1 MHGAGDSGIPYPPIE
16 RLDETMTSTEK
27 AIEVETEE
35 VPGPM
40 WVHVASAHDRVFSEG
55 HKTALKHLVIR
66 LGIAGFAIHLLL
78 IFLAKTLEHPP
89 ALIAN
94 VGENYLVAIST
105 PFNFILFYE
114 VVTLIGA
121 LHESTTRSIAYQFE
135 IVSLIFI
142 REVFIDIAEA
152 AEMVTKHRLTMEALP
167 LFVDM
172 WAGFLMYLLV
182 AVFQHVARH
191 SPGHM
196 GKAGPSH
203 AQARFVAQKKG
214 VALGLGAL
222 LLIMASYNVGLFG
235 LDVYR
240 VAMTGQAGIGHVTT
254 FYNDL
259 FTVMIFT
266 DVLILILSIVV
277 SGHYEFVFRSAAFVV
292 SIVLIRFALTE
303 GYPYG
308 APLALLA
315 MVFGILVLVVFN
327 YHMRIASHGAHP
339 NAEAHGEK

>member
-1 MHGAGDSGIPYPPIE
+1 
-16 RLDETMTSTEK
+16 MTST
-27 AIEVETEE
+27 ATEHHADAE
-35 VPGPM
+35 ESPARIWQQVS
-40 WVHVASAHDRVFSEG
+40 AAHDRIFSER

-78 IFLAKTLEHPP
+78 IFLSKTLANPP
-89 ALIAN
+89 ALIAHA
-94 VGENYLVAIST
+94 GENYLVAIST

-142 REVFIDIAEA
+142 RDVFKDIAEA
-152 AEMVTKHRLTMEALP
+152 ADMVLKHQFTWEALP

-182 AVFQHVARH
+182 AVFQHVARGSTVH
-191 SPGHM
+191 LG
-196 GKAGPSH
+196 ATAPSR
-203 AQARFVAQKKG
+203 ARARFVAQKKG

-222 LLIMASYNVGLFG
+222 LLIMAAYSVSLFG
-235 LDVYR
+235 MDIYR
-240 VAMTGQAGIGHVTT
+240 VAITGQVGAAHVTT

-259 FTVMIFT
+259 FSVMIFT

-303 GYPYG
+303 GYPFG
-308 APLALLA
+308 APLAILA
-315 MVFGILVLVVFN
+315 MVFGIMVQIVFN
-327 YHMRIASHGAHP
+327 YHMRQ
-339 NAEAHGEK
+339 AEHAG

>member
-1 MHGAGDSGIPYPPIE
+1 MTSALTEHE
-16 RLDETMTSTEK
+16 DETDVTPS
-27 AIEVETEE
+27 
-35 VPGPM
+35 GP
-40 WVHVASAHDRVFSEG
+40 WLRVSAAHDRIFSESN
-55 HKTALKHLVIR
+55 KSVLKQIVIR
-66 LGIAGFAIHLLL
+66 LAIAGFVVHLFL
-78 IFLAKTLEHPP
+78 IFLARTLEHPP
-89 ALIAN
+89 ALIAD

-142 REVFIDIAEA
+142 REVFKDIAEA
-152 AEMVTKHRLTMEALP
+152 GDMVSKHRLTWEALP

-182 AVFQHVARH
+182 AIFQHVAKG
-191 SPGHM
+191 SVGHM
-196 GKAGPSH
+196 GRSAPS
-203 AQARFVAQKKG
+203 AARARFVAQKKG

-222 LLIMASYNVGLFG
+222 LLTMAAYNLSLIGI
-235 LDVYR
+235 DIYR
-240 VAMTGQAGIGHVTT
+240 VAFMGQASGGHTTT

-277 SGHYEFVFRSAAFVV
+277 SGQYEFVFRSAAFVV

-303 GYPYG
+303 GYPFG
-308 APLALLA
+308 APLAILA
-315 MVFGILVLVVFN
+315 MVFGILVLMVFN
-327 YHMRIASHGAHP
+327 YHMRIHRLASD
-339 NAEAHGEK
+339 

>member
-1 MHGAGDSGIPYPPIE
+1 
-16 RLDETMTSTEK
+16 MTSTVK
-27 AIEVETEE
+27 AHEVDGGE
-35 VPGPM
+35 GPAPIWM
-40 WVHVASAHDRVFSEG
+40 QVSAAHDRIFSEK

-78 IFLAKTLEHPP
+78 IFLAKTLPHPP
-89 ALIAN
+89 ALIAGA
-94 VGENYLVAIST
+94 GENYLVAIST
-105 PFNFILFYE
+105 PFNFVLFYE

-135 IVSLIFI
+135 IVSLIFV
-142 REVFIDIAEA
+142 RDVFKDIAES
-152 AEMVTKHRLTMEALP
+152 AEMVLKHQLTWEALP
-167 LFVDM
+167 LFIDM

-182 AVFQHVARH
+182 AVFQHVSQRSAAHLGADAPSPAR
-191 SPGHM
+191 M
-196 GKAGPSH
+196 
-203 AQARFVAQKKG
+203 RFVAQKKT

-222 LLIMASYNVGLFG
+222 LLTMATYNVGLFFI
-235 LDVYR
+235 DVYQA
-240 VAMTGQAGIGHVTT
+240 AMTGRAGTGHVTT

-308 APLALLA
+308 APLAILS
-315 MVFGILVLVVFN
+315 MVFGISVQLVFN
-327 YHMRIASHGAHP
+327 YHMRIGEH
-339 NAEAHGEK
+339 AEHAAK

>member
-1 MHGAGDSGIPYPPIE
+1 
-16 RLDETMTSTEK
+16 MTSTAK
-27 AIEVETEE
+27 KHEE
-35 VPGPM
+35 GGEEAPARIWLQVS
-40 WVHVASAHDRVFSEG
+40 SAHDRIFSEG
-55 HKTALKHLVIR
+55 NKTALKHLVIR
-66 LGIAGFAIHLLL
+66 LAIAGFAIHLLL
-78 IFLAKTLEHPP
+78 IFLAKTLAHPP
-89 ALIAN
+89 ALIVGA
-94 VGENYLVAIST
+94 GENYLVAIST
-105 PFNFILFYE
+105 PFNFVLFYE

-142 REVFIDIAEA
+142 RDVFKDIAEA
-152 AEMVTKHRLTMEALP
+152 AAMVTKHQLTWEALP

-182 AVFQHVARH
+182 AIFQHVARESAVH
-191 SPGHM
+191 LG
-196 GKAGPSH
+196 AEAPSL
-203 AQARFVAQKKG
+203 ARARFVAQKKG

-222 LLIMASYNVGLFG
+222 LLTMAAYNIGLYAV
-235 LDVYR
+235 DIYR
-240 VAMTGQAGIGHVTT
+240 EAVIGQSGMAHVTS

-266 DVLILILSIVV
+266 DVLVLILSIVV

-308 APLALLA
+308 APLAILA
-315 MVFGILVLVVFN
+315 MVFGILVLIVFN
-327 YHMRIASHGAHP
+327 FHMRIDAASAADAAAARAARP
-339 NAEAHGEK
+339 EAPTVSEH

>member
-1 MHGAGDSGIPYPPIE
+1 
-16 RLDETMTSTEK
+16 MTNP
-27 AIEVETEE
+27 AIEEDESGEHAPAAV
-35 VPGPM
+35 
-40 WVHVASAHDRVFSEG
+40 WLRVAAAHDRIFSE
-55 HKTALKHLVIR
+55 HNKTALKHLVIR

-78 IFLAKTLEHPP
+78 IFLAKTLAHPP
-89 ALIAN
+89 TLIAGA
-94 VGENYLVAIST
+94 GENYLVAIST

-142 REVFIDIAEA
+142 REVFKDIAEA
-152 AEMVTKHRLTMEALP
+152 AEMVTKHTLTLEALP

-182 AVFQHVARH
+182 AVFQHVAQG
-191 SPGHM
+191 SAGHM
-196 GKAGPSH
+196 GKVAPSM
-203 AQARFVAQKKG
+203 ARARFVAQKKG

-222 LLIMASYNVGLFG
+222 LLTMAAYNIGLFG
-235 LDVYR
+235 MDVFR
-240 VAMTGQAGIGHVTT
+240 DAVTGQTGLAHVTT

-308 APLALLA
+308 APLAILA
-315 MVFGILVLVVFN
+315 MVFGIMVLIVFN
-327 YHMRIASHGAHP
+327 YHMRIHQKAATSS
-339 NAEAHGEK
+339 

>member
-1 MHGAGDSGIPYPPIE
+1 
-16 RLDETMTSTEK
+16 MTSTAKELE
-27 AIEVETEE
+27 AGAEQAPARIWQQVS
-35 VPGPM
+35 
-40 WVHVASAHDRVFSEG
+40 AAHDRIFSEG

-66 LGIAGFAIHLLL
+66 LAIAGFVIHLLL
-78 IFLAKTLEHPP
+78 IFLSKTLAHPP

-94 VGENYLVAIST
+94 AGENYLVAIST

-142 REVFIDIAEA
+142 RDVFKDIAEA
-152 AEMVTKHRLTMEALP
+152 SDMVLKHQLTWEALP

-182 AVFQHVARH
+182 AIFQHVARGSTAH
-191 SPGHM
+191 LG
-196 GKAGPSH
+196 ATAPSR
-203 AQARFVAQKKG
+203 ARARFVAQKKG

-222 LLIMASYNVGLFG
+222 LLTMAAYNVGLFAM
-235 LDVYR
+235 DVYR
-240 VAMTGQAGIGHVTT
+240 LAVTGQGDMGHATT

-266 DVLILILSIVV
+266 DVLVLILSIVV

-303 GYPYG
+303 GYPFG
-308 APLALLA
+308 APLAILA
-315 MVFGILVLVVFN
+315 MVFGIMVQIVFN
-327 YHMRIASHGAHP
+327 YHMRQ
-339 NAEAHGEK
+339 AEHAG

>member
-1 MHGAGDSGIPYPPIE
+1 
-16 RLDETMTSTEK
+16 MTSTGHEL
-27 AIEVETEE
+27 ADGGEETPARFWMQ
-35 VPGPM
+35 V
-40 WVHVASAHDRVFSEG
+40 SATHDRIFAER
-55 HKTALKHLVIR
+55 HKNALKQLVIR

-78 IFLAKTLEHPP
+78 IFLAKTLAHPP
-89 ALIAN
+89 ALIASA
-94 VGENYLVAIST
+94 GENYLVAIST
-105 PFNFILFYE
+105 PFNFVLFYE

-142 REVFIDIAEA
+142 RDVFKDIAESA
-152 AEMVTKHRLTMEALP
+152 DMVLKHQLTWEALP

-182 AVFQHVARH
+182 AVFQHVAH
-191 SPGHM
+191 GSTVHLG
-196 GKAGPSH
+196 ASAPSR
-203 AQARFVAQKKG
+203 ARARFVAQKKG

-222 LLIMASYNVGLFG
+222 LLTMAAYNIGLFWM
-235 LDVYR
+235 DVFR
-240 VAMTGQAGIGHVTT
+240 DAMTGQGSTGHVTT

-308 APLALLA
+308 APFAILA
-315 MVFGILVLVVFN
+315 MVFGIMVQIVFN
-327 YHMRIASHGAHP
+327 YHMRVSEHAA
-339 NAEAHGEK
+339 

>member
-1 MHGAGDSGIPYPPIE
+1 
-16 RLDETMTSTEK
+16 MTSTANEH
-27 AIEVETEE
+27 EE
-35 VPGPM
+35 GGEEAPAPIWLKV
-40 WVHVASAHDRVFSEG
+40 SATHDRIFSERN
-55 HKTALKHLVIR
+55 KTALKHLVIR

-78 IFLAKTLEHPP
+78 IFLARTLPHPP
-89 ALIAN
+89 ALIAAA
-94 VGENYLVAIST
+94 GGNYLTAIST

-142 REVFIDIAEA
+142 RDVFKDIAEA
-152 AEMVTKHRLTMEALP
+152 AEMVTRHKLTLEALP
-167 LFVDM
+167 LFIDM

-182 AVFQHVARH
+182 AVFQHVARR

-196 GKAGPSH
+196 GKAAPSR

-222 LLIMASYNVGLFG
+222 LLIMAAHSIAVFG
-235 LDVYR
+235 WDVYR
-240 VAMTGQAGIGHVTT
+240 EVITGQAGLTHPTT
-254 FYNDL
+254 FYSDL

-315 MVFGILVLVVFN
+315 MVFGIMVLLVFN
-327 YHMRIASHGAHP
+327 YHMRI
-339 NAEAHGEK
+339 GEHAG

>member
-1 MHGAGDSGIPYPPIE
+1 VIPNAATRQE
-16 RLDETMTSTEK
+16 ETMTNPEIEDEDVGEQAPA
-27 AIEVETEE
+27 AI
-35 VPGPM
+35 
-40 WVHVASAHDRVFSEG
+40 WLRVAASHDRIFSERN
-55 HKTALKHLVIR
+55 KTALKHLVIR

-78 IFLAKTLEHPP
+78 IFLAKTLAHPP
-89 ALIAN
+89 APIAGA
-94 VGENYLVAIST
+94 GENYLVAIST

-121 LHESTTRSIAYQFE
+121 LHESTTKSIAYQFE

-142 REVFIDIAEA
+142 REVFKDIAEA
-152 AEMVTKHRLTMEALP
+152 AEMVTKHTLTIEALP

-182 AVFQHVARH
+182 AIFQHVARG
-191 SPGHM
+191 SAGHM
-196 GKAGPSH
+196 GKAAPSM
-203 AQARFVAQKKG
+203 ARRRFVAQKKA

-222 LLIMASYNVGLFG
+222 LLTMAGYNIGLFG
-235 LDVYR
+235 MDVWR
-240 VAMTGQAGIGHVTT
+240 EVMIGSTGLAHVTT

-308 APLALLA
+308 APLAILA
-315 MVFGILVLVVFN
+315 MVFGILVLIVFN
-327 YHMRIASHGAHP
+327 YHMRIH
-339 NAEAHGEK
+339 EKPALRAVSG

>member
-1 MHGAGDSGIPYPPIE
+1 
-16 RLDETMTSTEK
+16 MTSATKEH
-27 AIEVETEE
+27 EE
-35 VPGPM
+35 RGEEAPARIWQQVS
-40 WVHVASAHDRVFSEG
+40 AAHDRIFSEG

-78 IFLAKTLEHPP
+78 IFLSKTLAHPP
-89 ALIAN
+89 ALIAHA
-94 VGENYLVAIST
+94 GENYLVAIST

-142 REVFIDIAEA
+142 RDVFKDIAEA
-152 AEMVTKHRLTMEALP
+152 ADMVLKHQLTWEALP

-182 AVFQHVARH
+182 AIFQHVARG
-191 SPGHM
+191 STGHL
-196 GKAGPSH
+196 GAAAPSR
-203 AQARFVAQKKG
+203 ARARFVAQKKG

-222 LLIMASYNVGLFG
+222 LLTMAAYNVGLFAV
-235 LDVYR
+235 DVYR
-240 VAMTGQAGIGHVTT
+240 VAVSGQPGTGHVTT

-266 DVLILILSIVV
+266 DVLLLILSIVV

-308 APLALLA
+308 APLAILA
-315 MVFGILVLVVFN
+315 MVFGIMVQIVFN
-327 YHMRIASHGAHP
+327 YHMRQ
-339 NAEAHGEK
+339 AEHAG

>member
-1 MHGAGDSGIPYPPIE
+1 
-16 RLDETMTSTEK
+16 MTTT
-27 AIEVETEE
+27 AIEDEQTGEE
-35 VPGPM
+35 APARI
-40 WVHVASAHDRVFSEG
+40 WLQLSAAHDRIFSERN
-55 HKTALKHLVIR
+55 KTALKHLVIR

-78 IFLAKTLEHPP
+78 IFLARTLPHPP
-89 ALIAN
+89 ALIAGA
-94 VGENYLVAIST
+94 GENYLVAIST
-105 PFNFILFYE
+105 PFNFVLFYE

-142 REVFIDIAEA
+142 RDVFKDIAES
-152 AEMVTKHRLTMEALP
+152 AEMVLKHQLTWEALP

-182 AVFQHVARH
+182 AVFQHVSHRSVAHLGSGASSLAR
-191 SPGHM
+191 
-196 GKAGPSH
+196 
-203 AQARFVAQKKG
+203 ARFVAQKKC

-222 LLIMASYNVGLFG
+222 LLIMATYNVSLFVM
-235 LDVYR
+235 DVYR
-240 VAMTGQAGIGHVTT
+240 DVVTGQVGLGHVTT

-303 GYPYG
+303 GYPFG
-308 APLALLA
+308 APLAILA
-315 MVFGILVLVVFN
+315 MVFGISVQLVFN
-327 YHMRIASHGAHP
+327 YHMRIVAHAEHGPALPVDTHD
-339 NAEAHGEK
+339 GK

>member
-1 MHGAGDSGIPYPPIE
+1 MTSKAHEVADSGE
-16 RLDETMTSTEK
+16 ETPSRF
-27 AIEVETEE
+27 
-35 VPGPM
+35 
-40 WVHVASAHDRVFSEG
+40 WVKVAAAHDRIFAER

-78 IFLAKTLEHPP
+78 IFLAKTLAHPP
-89 ALIAN
+89 ALIASA
-94 VGENYLVAIST
+94 GENYLVAIST
-105 PFNFILFYE
+105 PFNFVLFYE

-142 REVFIDIAEA
+142 RDVFKDIAES
-152 AEMVTKHRLTMEALP
+152 AEMVLKHQLTWEALP

-182 AVFQHVARH
+182 AVFQHVAHR
-191 SPGHM
+191 STGHL
-196 GKAGPSH
+196 GASAPSR
-203 AQARFVAQKKG
+203 ARARFVAQKKG

-222 LLIMASYNVGLFG
+222 LMTMAAYNIGMFWM
-235 LDVYR
+235 DVFR
-240 VAMTGQAGIGHVTT
+240 DAMTGQGGTGHVTT

-308 APLALLA
+308 APFAILA
-315 MVFGILVLVVFN
+315 MVFGIMVQIVFN
-327 YHMRIASHGAHP
+327 YHMRISEHAAS
-339 NAEAHGEK
+339 

>member
-1 MHGAGDSGIPYPPIE
+1 MTNPAMEVDESGEHAPA
-16 RLDETMTSTEK
+16 
-27 AIEVETEE
+27 AI
-35 VPGPM
+35 
-40 WVHVASAHDRVFSEG
+40 WLRVAAAHDRIFSE
-55 HKTALKHLVIR
+55 HNKTALKHLVIR

-78 IFLAKTLEHPP
+78 IFLAKTLAHPP
-89 ALIAN
+89 ALIAGA
-94 VGENYLVAIST
+94 GENYLVAIST

-142 REVFIDIAEA
+142 REVFKDIAEA
-152 AEMVTKHRLTMEALP
+152 AEMVTKHKLTMEALP

-182 AVFQHVARH
+182 AVFQHVARG
-191 SPGHM
+191 SAGHM
-196 GKAGPSH
+196 GKVAPSM
-203 AQARFVAQKKG
+203 ARARFVAQKKG

-222 LLIMASYNVGLFG
+222 LLIMAAYNIGLFG
-235 LDVYR
+235 MDVFR
-240 VAMTGQAGIGHVTT
+240 DAVTGQTGLAHVTT

-266 DVLILILSIVV
+266 DVLVLILSIVV

-308 APLALLA
+308 APLAILA
-315 MVFGILVLVVFN
+315 MVFGIMVLIVFN
-327 YHMRIASHGAHP
+327 YHMKIHRTAVTSS
-339 NAEAHGEK
+339 

>member
-1 MHGAGDSGIPYPPIE
+1 LLRFRAFAVTPDAVTGQKH
-16 RLDETMTSTEK
+16 TMTNLEIEDEGIGEQAPA
-27 AIEVETEE
+27 AI
-35 VPGPM
+35 
-40 WVHVASAHDRVFSEG
+40 WLKVAASHDRIFSERN
-55 HKTALKHLVIR
+55 KTALKHLVIR
-66 LGIAGFAIHLLL
+66 LGIAGFAIHLLM
-78 IFLAKTLEHPP
+78 IYLAKTLPHPP
-89 ALIAN
+89 ALIAGA
-94 VGENYLVAIST
+94 GENYLVAIST

-121 LHESTTRSIAYQFE
+121 LHESTTKSIAYQFE

-142 REVFIDIAEA
+142 REVFKDIAEA
-152 AEMVTKHRLTMEALP
+152 AEMVTKHTLTWEALP

-182 AVFQHVARH
+182 AVFQHVAKG
-191 SPGHM
+191 STAQM
-196 GKAGPSH
+196 GEGAPSL
-203 AQARFVAQKKG
+203 ARMRFVAQKKG

-222 LLIMASYNVGLFG
+222 LLTMAAYNIGLFG
-235 LDVYR
+235 MDVVR
-240 VAMTGQAGIGHVTT
+240 DAMTGQTGTTHVTT

-266 DVLILILSIVV
+266 DVLVLILSIVV

-308 APLALLA
+308 APLAILA

-327 YHMRIASHGAHP
+327 YHMRIHEKTAASS
-339 NAEAHGEK
+339 

>member
-1 MHGAGDSGIPYPPIE
+1 MQAEDCVEAPPAAIWARVAATHDSIFA
-16 RLDETMTSTEK
+16 DCNKM
-27 AIEVETEE
+27 
-35 VPGPM
+35 
-40 WVHVASAHDRVFSEG
+40 
-55 HKTALKHLVIR
+55 ALKHLVIR
-66 LGIAGFAIHLLL
+66 LGIAGFVLHLLL
-78 IFLAKTLEHPP
+78 IFLARTLAHPP

-94 VGENYLVAIST
+94 AGENYLVAIST

-121 LHESTTRSIAYQFE
+121 LHESTTRSVAYQFE

-142 REVFIDIAEA
+142 REVFKDIADA
-152 AEMVTKHRLTMEALP
+152 AEMVTRHTLTWQALP

-182 AVFQHVARH
+182 AIFQHVAH
-191 SPGHM
+191 ASTVHLGDF
-196 GKAGPSH
+196 APSVVR
-203 AQARFVAQKKG
+203 ARFIAQKKA

-222 LLIMASYNVGLFG
+222 LMIMAAYSICIYAVGI
-235 LDVYR
+235 YR
-240 VAMTGQAGIGHVTT
+240 AAVLGQTGMAHVTT

-266 DVLILILSIVV
+266 DVLVLILSIVV

-292 SIVLIRFALTE
+292 SIVLIRFSLTE

-308 APLALLA
+308 APLAILA
-315 MVFGILVLVVFN
+315 MVFGILVLLVFN
-327 YHMRIASHGAHP
+327 YHMRIDADHATRPDALSAP
-339 NAEAHGEK
+339 AEQED